1 MSRRKYQKSKQVKNI
16 NQLENEEFIY
26 IRDKIWHP
34 GWWQSLQYGY
44 LMRCI
49 NNGDVWLAEKI
60 RR

>member
-16 NQLENEEFIY
+16 SQLENEEFIY
-26 IRDKIWHP
+26 IRDKIWHK

-49 NNGDVWLAEKI
+49 KNGDVWLAEKI